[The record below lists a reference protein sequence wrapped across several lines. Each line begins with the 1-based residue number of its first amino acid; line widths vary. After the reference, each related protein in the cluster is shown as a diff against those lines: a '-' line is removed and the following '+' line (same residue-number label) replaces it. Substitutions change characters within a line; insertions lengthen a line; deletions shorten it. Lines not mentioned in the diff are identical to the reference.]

1 MKKKQLIGIFLLLAV
16 LGTALFLLLN
26 HQTLA
31 GTQQKILPLLT
42 AQIFKVGKAD
52 AIVLQLEEK
61 VIILD
66 AGEEEDG
73 REIAE
78 YLKKRNLNRVD
89 AMIITHFD
97 KDHVGGAD
105 TVLEEL
111 TVEKLILPDYEGSS
125 TDYQEMMEALA
136 SSKKKNGTQEIRL
149 REDWEMSW
157 GKADILIEPP
167 SSYEIP
173 DASREYDNDFS
184 LITTLRYGE
193 TTLLFMGDAEKR
205 LTRSWLA
212 KNRDRHCDFVK
223 MPHHGVYQTA
233 LVEMLEALRPSSAA
247 LCTSQKN
254 PAETKTVELLKAY
267 RVAVYETR
275 TGDITVSSDGTAVSV
290 KQGGS

>member
-111 TVEKLILPDYEGSS
+111 EDRYDMKPILYVNHHVYGMYLADEAYADYPIWISDPDESDTLSDGSS
-125 TDYQEMMEALA
+125 GKQQE
-136 SSKKKNGTQEIRL
+136 
-149 REDWEMSW
+149 
-157 GKADILIEPP
+157 
-167 SSYEIP
+167 
-173 DASREYDNDFS
+173 
-184 LITTLRYGE
+184 
-193 TTLLFMGDAEKR
+193 EKR
-205 LTRSWLA
+205 HPG
-212 KNRDRHCDFVK
+212 N
-223 MPHHGVYQTA
+223 TA
-233 LVEMLEALRPSSAA
+233 QGRLG
-247 LCTSQKN
+247 N
-254 PAETKTVELLKAY
+254 EL
-267 RVAVYETR
+267 
-275 TGDITVSSDGTAVSV
+275 G
-290 KQGGS
+290 QGGYPD